1 MRYPNKNIGRWAGN
15 AAPPD
20 DEPQGCTW
28 DGCDREG
35 EEPIDDDLF
44 CSWHAD
50 DIHLSNAADLMVK
63 AAKED
68 A

>member
-1 MRYPNKNIGRWAGN
+1 MRYPNKNIGRWEGN

-20 DEPQGCTW
+20 DEPVGCEY
-28 DGCDREG
+28 DECDREG
-35 EEPIDDDLF
+35 VEWINDMPF
-44 CSWHAD
+44 CSSHAD
-50 DIHLSNAADLMVK
+50 DIALSNAADLMVK